1 MNKKNRLTL
10 IYILINIAIILII
23 GILDPELKDIGQLFK
38 RIKLS
43 WIIGGVLSMGLYW
56 LMDGLVLNYT
66 TSIISGKKDFLSSMK
81 VAIIGQYYNAVT
93 PFASGGQPV
102 QIYYMGKYGIPGGSA
117 SSILLIKFLIF
128 QVVLSLYCIAA
139 FIFKGASIY
148 YRAPLVFWFSV
159 LGFVINAGSAV
170 GLVALSFNKG
180 FVKKLVFGLLS
191 FAHKIRLVKDLEKTR
206 NTLMGHVEDFHR
218 GFSIVRDNVK
228 ALLIMGLMTTIQF
241 VGFFSVTYF
250 VYRSFGLR
258 GESWFNI
265 IFMQSLLYL
274 AVSFVPTPGSSGA
287 SEAGFMFFFQ
297 LFFPKELIF
306 MCMLL
311 WRLITYYLN
320 IIVGGIV
327 ILIDSIHNIVA
338 ASSIRNN

>member
-228 ALLIMGLMTTIQF
+228 ALLIMGLMTAIQF

>member
-1 MNKKNRLTL
+1 MKRKNRLTL
-10 IYILINIAIILII
+10 IYILFNIAIILIL
-23 GILDPELKDIGQLFK
+23 GILDPELRDIGQLFYQ
-38 RIKLS
+38 IKFS

-56 LMDGLVLNYT
+56 LMDGLILNYT
-66 TSIISGKKDFLSSMK
+66 TGIISGKKDFFNSMK

-117 SSILLIKFLIF
+117 SSILLVKFLIF
-128 QVVLSLYCIAA
+128 QVVLTLYCIAA
-139 FIFKGASIY
+139 FIFKGVSIY
-148 YRAPLVFWFSV
+148 FRAPFVFWLSV
-159 LGFVINAGSAV
+159 LGFIINAGSAV
-170 GLVALSFNKG
+170 GLVALSYNKG
-180 FVKKLVFGLLS
+180 IIKKLVFGFLS
-191 FAHKIRLVKDLEKTR
+191 LAHKLRLIKNLEKAK
-206 NTLMGHVEDFHR
+206 NMLMDHVEDFHR
-218 GFSIVRDNVK
+218 GFIIVRDNIK
-228 ALLIMGLMTTIQF
+228 AVLIMGIMTAVQF
-241 VGFFSVTYF
+241 AGFFSVTYF
-250 VYRSFGLR
+250 VYRSFGLK

-265 IFMQSLLYL
+265 IYMQSLLYL

-311 WRLITYYLN
+311 WRLITYYLS

-327 ILIDSIHNIVA
+327 ILIDSIHNMMA
-338 ASSIRNN
+338 ASSVRNN